1 MRKKHLPKHPKI
13 IRILSNKNQTLIFY
27 FLILIKMA
35 ERHEKHTDLGHGDA
49 WKKTPHASPEAAEL
63 AFFVG
68 TCRKV
73 EQAIAEGK
81 N

>member
-1 MRKKHLPKHPKI
+1 
-13 IRILSNKNQTLIFY
+13 
-27 FLILIKMA
+27 MA